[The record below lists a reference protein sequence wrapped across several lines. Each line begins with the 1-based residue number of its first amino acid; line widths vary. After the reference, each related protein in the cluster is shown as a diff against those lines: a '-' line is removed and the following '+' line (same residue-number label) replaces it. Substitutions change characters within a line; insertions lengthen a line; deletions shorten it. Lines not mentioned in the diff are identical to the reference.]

1 MHYDAAPET
10 TGYSADEMRSALH
23 YLARMMKAHPNA
35 KKLVPVY
42 KALKQRIQ
50 VLQETDSVME
60 EAIEFADIRSR
71 SAGFG
76 QTL

>member
-1 MHYDAAPET
+1 MHYDIPPDT
-10 TGYSADEMRSALH
+10 SRYSADEMRSALH

-42 KALKQRIQ
+42 KAIKQRIQ
-50 VLQETDSVME
+50 VLQETDSVMA
-60 EAIEFADIRSR
+60 EAIAFADTRSR

-76 QTL
+76 RTL